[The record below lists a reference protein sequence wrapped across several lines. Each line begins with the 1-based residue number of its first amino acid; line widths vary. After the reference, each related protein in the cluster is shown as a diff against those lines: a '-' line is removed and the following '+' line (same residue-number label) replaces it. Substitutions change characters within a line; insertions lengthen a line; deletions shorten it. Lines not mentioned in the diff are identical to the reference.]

1 MTTKVGELIQKGR
14 EQNNLS
20 MRQLAE
26 KANVS
31 HSDISRIESG
41 EREVPNP
48 KILRKISKYI
58 GINYNDL
65 MYASGLGANVSPL
78 NPYLLAHYSSLKGK
92 DLDEA
97 LVKTT
102 GTIENNIVVIESLKK
117 SSEEKGIS
125 DDKKNILLETIE
137 DLEYQNETNKEIIK
151 LLESNIISERFK
163 NAKKS

>member
-1 MTTKVGELIQKGR
+1 MKETVGELITKGR
-14 EQNNLS
+14 ESNNLS

-31 HSDISRIESG
+31 HTEISRIESG
-41 EREVPNP
+41 EREIPNP
-48 KILRKISKYI
+48 KTLRKISQYI

-65 MYASGLGANVSPL
+65 MYAAGLGAKVSPL
-78 NPYLLAHYSSLKGK
+78 NPYLLEHYANLKGT

-97 LVKTT
+97 LIKTK
-102 GTIENNIVVIESLKK
+102 GSIENNEVVIESLKK

-125 DDKKNILLETIE
+125 DDKKSVLLETIE
-137 DLEYQNETNKEIIK
+137 DLEYQNETNKEIIR
-151 LLESNIISERFK
+151 LLESNVIKERLK